1 MLDRFIA
8 YNARHNGGDI
18 AFGSLARQQTYA
30 QLEAIVSRLA
40 RALEGLRDL
49 APRRVAVQCSDS
61 WRHWALTLALGRL
74 GLASASLSK
83 GDVSEEDLAILQPEI
98 IIIHGM
104 GCMPPGEGR
113 LVLDEAWFE
122 RVLEGV
128 EGDDASNYYPP
139 VPVEP
144 STPCRAALAN
154 GTDRNI
160 HLIELSFAEL
170 EAELHR
176 FIYHDMVEFFVRK
189 ARTARHVSSKPNLL
203 CSIGPQSLSGFLMAG
218 AALAAGTTVRSSD
231 SQNIATEMM
240 QAAEMLLV
248 LTPAHLEHVLKAL
261 PPASRAMSHIHL
273 RVVGAGLPQKTLEQT
288 QERFTPH
295 VQIVYGTDETGVV
308 AAIPAEKRQSEES
321 VGLPLPWVDIEA
333 VDAEGRRCPAGEVG
347 YIRIRSESVHP
358 YKEENP
364 VGGARFHE
372 GWFYPGDR
380 GAISTTGEVHLHGR
394 ADALINVGGAKF
406 DLGVVEEILLTEPRI
421 KEAGVF
427 MLEDRQGV
435 ERCYAAI
442 VSTETFD
449 EQALSVKLRQRYAA
463 LPPVTMIWVPE
474 IPRTTEGHV
483 ERERLRAM
491 LKDYIQHKL
500 ER

>member
-1 MLDRFIA
+1 MLDRFVA
-8 YNARHNGGDI
+8 YNARHNGADI
-18 AFGSLARQQTYA
+18 AFGSMARQQSYA

-49 APRRVAVQCSDS
+49 APRRVAVQCADT

-74 GLASASLSK
+74 GLASASLLN
-83 GDVSEEDLAILQPEI
+83 GDVSEEDLTLLHPEI
-98 IIIHGM
+98 IIIHGT
-104 GCMPPGEGR
+104 GGLPAGEGR
-113 LVLDEAWFE
+113 LILDEAWFE

-128 EGDDASNYYPP
+128 EEDDASNYYPP

-144 STPCRAALAN
+144 SAPCRAALVS
-154 GTDRNI
+154 GTDRNT
-160 HLIELSFAEL
+160 HLLELSFTEL

-176 FIYHDMVEFFVRK
+176 FIYHDMVEFFLRK
-189 ARTARHVSSKPNLL
+189 GRDTQLVGNKPHLL

-218 AALAAGTTVRSSD
+218 AALAAGTTVHSSD
-231 SQNIATEMM
+231 AQNIATEMM
-240 QAAEMLLV
+240 QASEILLV
-248 LTPAHLEHVLKAL
+248 LTPAHLGYVLKAL
-261 PPASRAMSHIHL
+261 PPTTQLMSHIHL
-273 RVVGAGLPQKTLEQT
+273 RVVGAGLSQQLLEQT
-288 QERFTPH
+288 RERFTPH
-295 VQIVYGTDETGVV
+295 VQIVYGTDETGIVT
-308 AAIPAEKRQSEES
+308 AISAEKRQNEES
-321 VGLPLPWVDIEA
+321 VGMPLPWVEVEV
-333 VDAEGRRCPAGEVG
+333 VDAKGQRCPIGEVG
-347 YIRIRSESVHP
+347 HIRIRSGSVRGYRDGRP
-358 YKEENP
+358 TS
-364 VGGARFHE
+364 GARFHE